1 MTSTPF
7 ITLLSSSDKKVS
19 MQVIVKRLSTGASLV
34 LRSGFGLEITEISVH
49 QDKSVIF
56 NYISRP
62 FSNLLKHFLSRLL

>member
-1 MTSTPF
+1 
-7 ITLLSSSDKKVS
+7 

-62 FSNLLKHFLSRLL
+62 FSNLLKYFLSRLL